1 MQAYGDLFAKVYN
14 RLWKDYANKIAPVIR
29 EFYESTAFGR
39 YQRSLL
45 DLCCGTGQLTIHF
58 LEMGYRVVGLD
69 LSHGMLKYARE
80 NALPFLAA
88 EQVKFIQGDAS
99 NFSIDDAFGL
109 VVSTFDAINHLPDED
124 ALQGCF
130 GSTLDVL
137 VDGGYFIFDLNTKKG
152 LLNWNRM
159 TIDTDDEIFLFNRG
173 LFDPGMDKAWTKI
186 TGFIKDEKGLY
197 ERFDETVYNTVFK
210 VNNVK
215 EILEDCGFGAVY
227 FAKGTN
233 LSDPIVN
240 PESESKVFIIARK

>member
-1 MQAYGDLFAKVYN
+1 
-14 RLWKDYANKIAPVIR
+14 
-29 EFYESTAFGR
+29 
-39 YQRSLL
+39 
-45 DLCCGTGQLTIHF
+45 
-58 LEMGYRVVGLD
+58 
-69 LSHGMLKYARE
+69 
-80 NALPFLAA
+80 
-88 EQVKFIQGDAS
+88 
-99 NFSIDDAFGL
+99 
-109 VVSTFDAINHLPDED
+109 
-124 ALQGCF
+124 
-130 GSTLDVL
+130 
-137 VDGGYFIFDLNTKKG
+137 
-152 LLNWNRM
+152 M
-159 TIDTDDEIFLFNRG
+159 TINTDDEIFLFNRG